1 MEIPVEDVSDE
12 VHVCRKIPTPTTPS
26 REEVD
31 EHNLLGH
38 VQYRSWCAVCVA
50 SRGVGQ
56 RHTAV
61 EEQPSAKPMILLDYA
76 FMNGGET
83 KESKAAQEAVGKC
96 QFLW

>member
-1 MEIPVEDVSDE
+1 MGSRVAPRAASSREAPRVEAQEELEMKIPDEDVSGE

-26 REEVD
+26 KEEVE

-61 EEQPSAKPMILLDYA
+61 EEQP
-76 FMNGGET
+76 
-83 KESKAAQEAVGKC
+83 
-96 QFLW
+96 